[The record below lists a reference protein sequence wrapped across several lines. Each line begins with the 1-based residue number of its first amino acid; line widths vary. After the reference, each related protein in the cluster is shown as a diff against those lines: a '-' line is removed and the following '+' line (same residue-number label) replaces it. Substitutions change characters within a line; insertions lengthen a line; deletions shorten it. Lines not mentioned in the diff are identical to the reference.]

1 MLVNHCHFSETA
13 ISSSGVNSLHN
24 NRLQLQ
30 TTLSGLQN
38 DQPGEQP
45 QSTGL
50 KCLSQS
56 PDLGEHKPCLQ
67 SSNMDHGKFS
77 YRFAVLKYVILQT
90 QNF

>member
-30 TTLSGLQN
+30 TTVSGLQN

-77 YRFAVLKYVILQT
+77 YRFAVLKFVIL
-90 QNF
+90 